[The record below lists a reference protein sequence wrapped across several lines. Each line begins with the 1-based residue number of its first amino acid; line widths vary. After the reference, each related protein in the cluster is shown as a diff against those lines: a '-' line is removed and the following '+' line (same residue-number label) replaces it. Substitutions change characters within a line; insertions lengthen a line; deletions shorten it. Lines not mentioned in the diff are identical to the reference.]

1 MEIAKQLII
10 AWFRRE
16 GASRDDLVVVHS
28 RPVDSSDADEAWQK
42 LDDGKAVDGFIPI
55 VFLDRRLD
63 SPRLRSWL
71 QTEAIHRRNLI

>member
-10 AWFRRE
+10 AWIRSE

-28 RPVDSSDADEAWQK
+28 RPVNSSDADEAWQK
-42 LDDGKAVDGFIPI
+42 FNDGKAIDGFIPI
-55 VFLDRRLD
+55 VFLDRQLD